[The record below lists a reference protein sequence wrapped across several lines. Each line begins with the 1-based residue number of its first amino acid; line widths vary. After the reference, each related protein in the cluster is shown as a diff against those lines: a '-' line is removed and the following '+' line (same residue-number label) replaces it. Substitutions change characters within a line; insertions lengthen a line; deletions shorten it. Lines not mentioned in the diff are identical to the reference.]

1 LRNLFADRPDLIR
14 SAIFSYNG
22 SQVWSEKTS
31 AKQSVSAFFYWGF
44 FLQEICL
51 VHFFPGGGE
60 LQAGGAEED
69 QGGESQA
76 AGRQTAGGG
85 S

>member
-1 LRNLFADRPDLIR
+1 MLF
-14 SAIFSYNG
+14 SCGG

-31 AKQSVSAFFYWGF
+31 AKQSVSAFFIGSFFCMKLSCGF
-44 FLQEICL
+44 L
-51 VHFFPGGGE
+51 PGGGE